1 MNLKSVEI
9 FKELSDDVLENLS
22 KILDERK
29 VKKDTVIFEE
39 SSPADVFCIIAEGQV
54 EIFKH
59 LQDSGTKTL
68 AVLSAGDYFGEMSLL
83 EDKPR
88 IASVKTVNDVVLLEI
103 KKKKFL
109 DLISGN
115 LDTGMKLISAIMST
129 TLNRLSATNSHL
141 TLLYDIGKIIASSK
155 NLKQMTTA
163 AFTNIAKH
171 FKYAESGLIAV
182 YNEFTDELDIHSSIN
197 PALSEETLRKSGVN
211 KTEQETIPL
220 TDSYVRKISAKKE
233 LIENDKESIIASAF
247 YFEEKFLGY
256 ISFSSGKKSAF
267 TMNDLI
273 LLSSAASLISVS
285 IKNISFISEEEARQ
299 RLKETKY
306 TQGF

>member
-39 SSPADVFCIIAEGQV
+39 SSPANVFCIIAEGQIEV
-54 EIFKH
+54 FKH
-59 LQDSGTKTL
+59 LQDRGTKTL
-68 AVLSAGDYFGEMSLL
+68 AVLSEGDYFGEMSLF

-88 IASVKTVNDVVLLEI
+88 IASVKTVDDVVLLEI

-115 LDTGMKLISAIMST
+115 LDTGMKLLSAIMST

-155 NLKQMTTA
+155 NLKQMTTS

-171 FKYAESGLIAV
+171 FKCAESGLIAV
-182 YNEFTDELDIHSSIN
+182 YNEFTDELDIHLSI
-197 PALSEETLRKSGVN
+197 N
-211 KTEQETIPL
+211 KTEQETVPL
-220 TDSYVRKISAKKE
+220 TDSFVQKISVKKE
-233 LIENDKESIIASAF
+233 LMENNNESTITSAF

-256 ISFSSGKKSAF
+256 ISFSGSSKNAF

>member
-39 SSPADVFCIIAEGQV
+39 SSPADVFCIIAGGQV
-54 EIFKH
+54 EVFKH

-88 IASVKTVNDVVLLEI
+88 IASIKTVNDVVLLEI

-115 LDTGMKLISAIMST
+115 LNTGMKLLSAIMST

-155 NLKQMTTA
+155 NLRQMTTA
-163 AFTNIAKH
+163 SFTNIAKH

-182 YNEFTDELDIHSSIN
+182 YNEFTDELDIHLSI
-197 PALSEETLRKSGVN
+197 N
-211 KTEQETIPL
+211 KTEHETIPL
-220 TDSYVRKISAKKE
+220 TDSFAQKISAEKE
-233 LIENDKESIIASAF
+233 LMENDKESIIASAF

-256 ISFSSGKKSAF
+256 ISFSGSLKNAF

>member
-9 FKELSDDVLENLS
+9 FKELSDDVLKNLS

-29 VKKDTVIFEE
+29 VINGTVIFEE
-39 SSPADVFCIIAEGQV
+39 SSSADVFCIIAEGQV
-54 EIFKH
+54 EVFKH
-59 LQDSGTKTL
+59 LQDGGTKTL
-68 AVLSAGDYFGEMSLL
+68 AVLSAGAYFGEMSLL

-88 IASVKTVNDVVLLEI
+88 IASVKAVNDVVLLEI
-103 KKKKFL
+103 QKKKFL
-109 DLISGN
+109 NLISGN
-115 LDTGMKLISAIMST
+115 LDTGMKLISSIMST

-155 NLKQMTTA
+155 NLKQMTA
-163 AFTNIAKH
+163 DAFTNIAKH
-171 FKYAESGLIAV
+171 FKKAENGLIAV

-197 PALSEETLRKSGVN
+197 KI
-211 KTEQETIPL
+211 EQETIPL
-220 TDSYVRKISAKKE
+220 TDSFVQKISAKKE
-233 LIENDKESIIASAF
+233 LIETDNESMIASAF

-256 ISFSSGKKSAF
+256 ITFSGNNKNVF

-273 LLSSAASLISVS
+273 LLSSASSLISVS

>member
-9 FKELSDDVLENLS
+9 FKELSDDVLKNLS

-29 VKKDTVIFEE
+29 VINGTVIFEE
-39 SSPADVFCIIAEGQV
+39 SSSADVFCIIAEGQV
-54 EIFKH
+54 EVFKH
-59 LQDSGTKTL
+59 LQDGGTKTL
-68 AVLSAGDYFGEMSLL
+68 AVLSAGAYFGEMSLL

-88 IASVKTVNDVVLLEI
+88 IASVKAVNDVVLLEI
-103 KKKKFL
+103 QKKKFL
-109 DLISGN
+109 NLISGN
-115 LDTGMKLISAIMST
+115 LDTGMKLISSIMST

-155 NLKQMTTA
+155 NLKQMTA
-163 AFTNIAKH
+163 DAFTNIAKH
-171 FKYAESGLIAV
+171 FKKAENGLIAV

-197 PALSEETLRKSGVN
+197 KI
-211 KTEQETIPL
+211 EQETIPL
-220 TDSYVRKISAKKE
+220 TDSFVQKISAKKE
-233 LIENDKESIIASAF
+233 LIETDNESMIASAF

-256 ISFSSGKKSAF
+256 ITFSGNNKNAF

-273 LLSSAASLISVS
+273 LLSSASSLISVS